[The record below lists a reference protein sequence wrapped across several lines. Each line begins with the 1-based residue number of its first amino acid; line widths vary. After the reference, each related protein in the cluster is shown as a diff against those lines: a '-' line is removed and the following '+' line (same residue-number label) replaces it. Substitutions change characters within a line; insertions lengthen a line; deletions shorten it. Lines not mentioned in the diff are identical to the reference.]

1 MWVLV
6 FASLFLIEISLS
18 LSQSNFQYKDRRWL
32 IEDHHVTCDD
42 RDHCHTR
49 DTSDCDYELVPLRDD
64 NFGARVTGLKLGSLT
79 QSCADKLTQEAMM
92 YR

>member
-1 MWVLV
+1 MWVFV
-6 FASLFLIEISLS
+6 FASLLLLEISF
-18 LSQSNFQYKDRRWL
+18 SQSQFQDTDRRWL
-32 IEDHHVTCDD
+32 FEGHHVICDD
-42 RDHCHTR
+42 RDHCHR
-49 DTSDCDYELVPLRDD
+49 REASDCDYELVALRDD